1 LALINAN
8 LIVRLSFNGNFV
20 LPAMPNVVTVIKNTW
35 SFLNESIWQIRVDKV
50 NKKQGFFIKQFRI
63 LSLAIRGFNEDNCL
77 TKATALTYYTLFSI
91 VPVLALIFAISKGF
105 GFDTLQ
111 TQLLIKYSEY
121 ADVLKKVFTYA
132 DQMLAS
138 TKGGVIAG
146 FGVVLLLWSVMKLL
160 LGIENNFNEIWEIKR
175 GRTWLRKVTD
185 YMAIMI
191 VGPIFLI
198 VSGGLTVAIQ
208 TKMGNFEFL
217 SGASTIFLKLIS
229 WALVASVFA
238 LLYIILPNTKV
249 KAKSAFSAGI
259 TAMVLFEL
267 LGWAYIKFQIGAN
280 SLSAIYGG
288 FAALPL
294 FLIWMQYSWY
304 IVLFGAELAFANQ
317 FVDHY
322 ELENEINKLSSRY
335 KKAIA
340 LLIANL
346 VAKDFYNQKTNLS
359 AQQICEK
366 LDLPLR
372 LVRNILNEFV
382 ETGIFIELKGDKE
395 KESTY
400 QPGLTESKLTV
411 RNILNTLESKGVN
424 ALPILYSDELKSV
437 DALMLKLDT
446 AWDNAE
452 GNKLVKDIA

>member
-1 LALINAN
+1 MPN
-8 LIVRLSFNGNFV
+8 LI
-20 LPAMPNVVTVIKNTW
+20 TIIKNTW
-35 SFLNESIWQIRVDKV
+35 SFLTERIWQIRVHKV
-50 NKKQGFFIKQFRI
+50 NKKQGFLIKQFRI
-63 LSLAIRGFNEDNCL
+63 VSLAVRGFNEDNCL

-91 VPVLALIFAISKGF
+91 VPILALVFAIAKGF
-105 GFDTLQ
+105 GFDKYLQ
-111 TQLLIKYSEY
+111 TMLLENYGEYSEVLQKAFIY
-121 ADVLKKVFTYA
+121 ADS
-132 DQMLAS
+132 MLA
-138 TKGGVIAG
+138 TTHGGVIAG
-146 FGVVLLLWSVMKLL
+146 FGVVLILWSVMKLL
-160 LGIENNFNEIWEIKR
+160 MGIENNFNEIWEIKR
-175 GRTWLRKVTD
+175 GRTWVRKITD

-191 VGPIFLI
+191 VSPIFLI
-198 VSGGLTVAIQ
+198 ISGGLTVAIQ
-208 TKMGNFEFL
+208 TKMGDFEFL
-217 SGASTIFLKLIS
+217 SGASTILLKLIS
-229 WALVASVFA
+229 WCLITSVFA

-249 KAKSAFSAGI
+249 KVKSAFSAGLI
-259 TAMVLFEL
+259 SMILFQT

-280 SLSAIYGG
+280 SMSAIYGT

-346 VAKDFYNQKTNLS
+346 VAKDFYNQKPSYS
-359 AQQICEK
+359 AQQISEK

-372 LVRNILNEFV
+372 LVRNIINEFV
-382 ETGIFIELKGDKE
+382 ETGIFIEIKGDKE

-400 QPGLTESKLTV
+400 QPGLTESKLSV
-411 RNILNTLESKGVN
+411 RNILNILESKGVN
-424 ALPILYSDELKSV
+424 TLPIMDTEELKSV
-437 DALMLKLDT
+437 NALMHQLEST
-446 AWDNAE
+446 WDNVE

>member
-1 LALINAN
+1 MA
-8 LIVRLSFNGNFV
+8 
-20 LPAMPNVVTVIKNTW
+20 NVVTLIKNSW
-35 SFLNESIWQIRVDKV
+35 SFLTDRIWQIRVEKV

-63 LSLAIRGFNEDNCL
+63 FSLAVRGFNEDNCL

-91 VPVLALIFAISKGF
+91 VPILALLFAISKGF
-105 GFDTLQ
+105 GFDKDLQ
-111 TQLLIKYSEY
+111 AQLLNSYSEY
-121 ADVLKKVFTYA
+121 TEILQKAFVYA
-132 DQMLAS
+132 DQMLS
-138 TKGGVIAG
+138 TAKGGVIAG

-160 LGIENNFNEIWEIKR
+160 LSIENNFNEIWEIKR
-175 GRTWLRKVTD
+175 GRSWVRKITD
-185 YMAIMI
+185 YMAIM
-191 VGPIFLI
+191 VVSPIFLI
-198 VSGGLTVAIQ
+198 ISGGLTVAIQ

-217 SGASTIFLKLIS
+217 SGASTILLKILAWGLIT
-229 WALVASVFA
+229 SVFA

-249 KAKSAFSAGI
+249 KVKSAFSAGLI
-259 TAMVLFEL
+259 AMVLFQILE
-267 LGWAYIKFQIGAN
+267 WAYIKFQIGAN

-322 ELENEINKLSSRY
+322 ELENEITKLSTRY
-335 KKAIA
+335 KKSIA

-346 VAKDFYNQKTNLS
+346 VAKDFYNQKLPLN
-359 AQQICEK
+359 AQQISEK

-372 LVRNILNEFV
+372 LVRNVINEFV
-382 ETGIFIELKGDKE
+382 ETGIFIEIKGDKE
-395 KESTY
+395 KESSY

-411 RNILNTLESKGVN
+411 RNILNILESKGVN
-424 ALPILYSDELKSV
+424 ALPILDSDELQSV
-437 DALMLKLDT
+437 NKLMLQLDS
-446 AWDNAE
+446 AWDNVE